1 MTRLLRHTTTLLAVL
16 AAALAVVPAASSAP
30 DVLRTPTDNCWRD
43 VINDWVDN
51 NRIDKVYALPC
62 YAEAVQRLNAY
73 PDVAG
78 YSSAIDDIRSAQRAA
93 IHSERGDGFG
103 GGTGFG
109 GPTGGSSGGSGG
121 DGTSGGTGN
130 GSGSPA
136 GGSGDDGF
144 LGMFGASDAQSVPL
158 PLLVLG
164 GLAILLA
171 LAALAA
177 WLARRYQG
185 RRPAP
190 APAVPRRR

>member
-1 MTRLLRHTTTLLAVL
+1 MTKPLRHLTIAVAAV

-62 YAEAVQRLNAY
+62 YAQAVQRLNEY

-109 GPTGGSSGGSGG
+109 GPTGGGSSGGSSGGSGG
-121 DGTSGGTGN
+121 GNPTGGATG
-130 GSGSPA
+130 
-136 GGSGDDGF
+136 GGGGDGF
-144 LGMFGASDAQSVPL
+144 LGVFGASDAQSVPL

>member
-1 MTRLLRHTTTLLAVL
+1 MTRLPRQTTILLAVL

-93 IHSERGDGFG
+93 IHSERGDGSG
-103 GGTGFG
+103 GGTGGGTGG
-109 GPTGGSSGGSGG
+109 GPTGGGASGGSSGGS
-121 DGTSGGTGN
+121 SGGN
-130 GSGSPA
+130 SSGGAS
-136 GGSGDDGF
+136 GGDDGF
-144 LGMFGASDAQSVPL
+144 LGVFGASDAQSVPL

-164 GLAILLA
+164 GLALLLA
-171 LAALAA
+171 LAALVV

-190 APAVPRRR
+190 APAVSRRR

>member
-1 MTRLLRHTTTLLAVL
+1 MTTLFRHTTIALAAL

-30 DVLRTPTDNCWRD
+30 DVLRTPTENCWRD

-62 YAEAVQRLNAY
+62 YAEAVQRLNQY

-78 YSSAIDDIRSAQRAA
+78 YSSAIDDIRSAQLAA

-109 GPTGGSSGGSGG
+109 GPTGGGPSGGSGG
-121 DGTSGGTGN
+121 DGSSGGSG
-130 GSGSPA
+130 GSAA
-136 GGSGDDGF
+136 GGGDDGF
-144 LGMFGASDAQSVPL
+144 LGVFGASDAQSVPL

-190 APAVPRRR
+190 APAVSRRR

>member
-1 MTRLLRHTTTLLAVL
+1 MTKLLRHTTILLAVI
-16 AAALAVVPAASSAP
+16 AAALAAVPAASSAP
-30 DVLRTPTDNCWRD
+30 DVLRTPTDGCWRD

-62 YAEAVQRLNAY
+62 YAEAVQRLNEY

-93 IHSERGDGFG
+93 IHSERGNGFG
-103 GGTGFG
+103 SGTGFG
-109 GPTGGSSGGSGG
+109 GPTGGPGGGSGG
-121 DGTSGGTGN
+121 GTPT
-130 GSGSPA
+130 A
-136 GGSGDDGF
+136 GGPTGDASNAGGGGF
-144 LGMFGASDAQSVPL
+144 LGAFGASDAQSVPL

-190 APAVPRRR
+190 APAVSRRR

>member
-62 YAEAVQRLNAY
+62 YAQAVQRLNEY

-109 GPTGGSSGGSGG
+109 GPTGGSSGGSG
-121 DGTSGGTGN
+121 DGTSGGAG
-130 GSGSPA
+130 GGSPA

-144 LGMFGASDAQSVPL
+144 LGVFGASDAQSVPL